1 MLRSTRFTEMTK
13 PKLFRTSADERAMI
27 RALAAMNW
35 QPGQIA
41 AMIRRNER
49 TVERQLAAVAAQ
61 TVAKAKAGPRKPKT
75 KRDRLVAARRAA
87 VVALAAKTQTKD
99 RRTRPLYPTSS
110 RIAAAYN
117 EKAGPDRS
125 ISRWT
130 VQRDLRA
137 LGFKALV
144 RKSVPNVD
152 AALYRRRK
160 LFCYQAY
167 RWPWF
172 RMMFSDEKIF
182 TVNDGTARTMWVKP
196 GNRVLAREK
205 TRFPTRVMV
214 WAAMADGF
222 LVWYIVPNEAATGGR
237 KNARVLGTVTSEN
250 YCAKMLPKIADR
262 VRSFKMRFV
271 QDGAK
276 PHTAR
281 ATLEWL
287 RTHGIDY
294 VDNWPAH
301 SPDLNPI
308 EKLWAIVAPRVA
320 GHFPRSYDEL
330 VSAINAEF
338 RRIRRRELHIVTNLC
353 RAFPDR
359 CRRVYRMNGRFQ

>member
-1 MLRSTRFTEMTK
+1 MTK
-13 PKLFRTSADERAMI
+13 PKVFRTSADQRAVI
-27 RALAAMNW
+27 RALAAKNW
-35 QPGQIA
+35 ESGKIA
-41 AMIRRNER
+41 ELIRLQRR
-49 TVERQLAAVAAQ
+49 TVARHMAAISLQ
-61 TVAKAKAGPRKPKT
+61 KSAKSGPRKPKT
-75 KRDRLVAARRAA
+75 AQEKRVAARRAA
-87 VVALAAKTQTKD
+87 LVVIAGKTVTKD
-99 RRTRPLYPTSS
+99 GRTRPRFATSTV
-110 RIAAAYN
+110 IADEYN
-117 EKAGPDRS
+117 EHRPENQH

-137 LGFKALV
+137 MGFKALV
-144 RKSVPNVD
+144 RKNVPKVD

-160 LFCYQAY
+160 LFCERAY

-196 GNRVLAREK
+196 GNRVLAREQ

-222 LVWYIVPNEAATGGR
+222 LVWYIVPNVATTGGR
-237 KNARVLGTVTSEN
+237 VNARVLGTVTSEN

-281 ATLEWL
+281 ATIDYL
-287 RTHGIDY
+287 RKHGITF

-320 GHFPRSYDEL
+320 AHFPRSYDEL
-330 VSAINAEF
+330 VNAINAEF
-338 RRIRRRELHIVTNLC
+338 RRIRNHELHIITNLC
-353 RAFPDR
+353 RAFPER
-359 CRRVYRMNGRFQ
+359 CRAVYRMNGRFQ